1 MEKVIQY
8 KPSDDNRAFLLKEQ
22 FKKNQKGSYL
32 GLNRIV
38 DIIIS
43 KYRQIVKNKT
53 NENKD
58 NS

>member
-43 KYRQIVKNKT
+43 KYRQVVKKAD
-53 NENKD
+53 EKR
-58 NS
+58 